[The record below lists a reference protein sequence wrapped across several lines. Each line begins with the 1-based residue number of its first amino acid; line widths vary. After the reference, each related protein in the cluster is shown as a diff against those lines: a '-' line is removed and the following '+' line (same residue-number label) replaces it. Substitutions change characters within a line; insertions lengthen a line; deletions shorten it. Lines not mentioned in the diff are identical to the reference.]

1 MADISALNTLIELA
15 TTEVDDAAVR
25 LGRAVRAVEE
35 AKQKLDLLAG
45 YRDDYALRFQNT
57 MANGFTPM
65 AYRNFQGFMDKLDQ
79 AINGQQQ
86 LVRDAEWRVG
96 QERGAW
102 RESERKRIS
111 FDTLASRAK
120 TAADQK
126 TARREQKQTDEQA
139 ARKLLYKR

>member
-25 LGRAVRAVEE
+25 LGRAVRAVEDARE
-35 AKQKLDLLAG
+35 KLTLLG
-45 YRDDYALRFQNT
+45 SYRDDYAARFQNT

-86 LVRDAEWRVG
+86 VVRDAEFRVEK
-96 QERGAW
+96 ERGAW

-111 FDTLASRAK
+111 YDALATRAR
-120 TAADQK
+120 TAADHK
-126 TARREQKQTDEQA
+126 IAKREQKQTDEQA

>member
-15 TTEVDDAAVR
+15 TTEVDDAAIR
-25 LGRAVRAVEE
+25 LGRAVRAAED
-35 AKQKLDLLAG
+35 ARQKLSLLAG
-45 YRDDYALRFQNT
+45 YRDDYAQRFQHT
-57 MANGFTPM
+57 MASGFTPM

-86 LVRDAEWRVG
+86 VVRDAEYRVE

-111 FDTLASRAK
+111 FDALATRAK

-126 TARREQKQTDEQA
+126 IAKREQKQTDEQA

>member
-35 AKQKLDLLAG
+35 AKQKLDLLSG
-45 YRDDYALRFQNT
+45 YRDDYAQRFQNT
-57 MANGFTPM
+57 MATGFTPM

-86 LVRDAEWRVG
+86 LVRDAEWRVEK
-96 QERGAW
+96 ERGAW

-111 FDTLASRAK
+111 YDALATRAK
-120 TAADQK
+120 SAAEQK
-126 TARREQKQTDEQA
+126 IAKREQKQTDEQA

>member
-15 TTEVDDAAVR
+15 TTEVDDAAAR

-35 AKQKLDLLAG
+35 ARQKLDLLAG
-45 YRDDYALRFQNT
+45 YRDDYAQRFQDT

-86 LVRDAEWRVG
+86 LLRDAEWRVE

-111 FDTLASRAK
+111 FDALATRAK
-120 TAADQK
+120 TAAEQK
-126 TARREQKQTDEQA
+126 IAKREQKQTDEQA

>member
-35 AKQKLDLLAG
+35 AKQKLDLLSG
-45 YRDDYALRFQNT
+45 YRDDYAQRFQNT
-57 MANGFTPM
+57 MATGFTPM

-86 LVRDAEWRVG
+86 LVRDAEWRVE

-111 FDTLASRAK
+111 YDALATRAR

-126 TARREQKQTDEQA
+126 IAKRDQKQTDEQA

>member
-25 LGRAVRAVEE
+25 LGRAVRAVED
-35 AKQKLDLLAG
+35 ARQKLSLLAG
-45 YRDDYALRFQNT
+45 YRDDYAERFQVT

-86 LVRDAEWRVG
+86 VVRDAEYRVE

-111 FDTLASRAK
+111 FDALATRAK
-120 TAADQK
+120 TAADLK
-126 TARREQKQTDEQA
+126 IAKREQKQTDEQA

>member
-15 TTEVDDAAVR
+15 TTEVDDAAAR
-25 LGRAVRAVEE
+25 LGRALRAVED
-35 AKQKLDLLAG
+35 AKQKLSLLAG
-45 YRDDYALRFQNT
+45 YRDDYAQRFQHT
-57 MANGFTPM
+57 MAAGFTPM

-79 AINGQQQ
+79 AIDGQQQ
-86 LVRDAEWRVG
+86 LVRDAEWRAE

-111 FDTLASRAK
+111 YDALATRAK
-120 TAADQK
+120 TAAGQK

>member
-25 LGRAVRAVEE
+25 LGRAVRAAED
-35 AKQKLDLLAG
+35 ARQKLSLLAG
-45 YRDDYALRFQNT
+45 YQDDYAQRFQNT

-79 AINGQQQ
+79 AVNGQKQV
-86 LVRDAEWRVG
+86 VRDAEHRVE

-111 FDTLASRAK
+111 FDALASRAK

-126 TARREQKQTDEQA
+126 IAKREQKQTDEQA

>member
-15 TTEVDDAAVR
+15 TTEVDDAAAR

-35 AKQKLDLLAG
+35 AKQKMDLLAG
-45 YRDDYALRFQNT
+45 YRDDYAQRFQAT

-86 LVRDAEWRVG
+86 LVRDAEWRVEK
-96 QERGAW
+96 ERGAW

-111 FDTLASRAK
+111 YDALASRAR
-120 TAADQK
+120 TAAEQK
-126 TARREQKQTDEQA
+126 IAKREQKQSDEQA
-139 ARKLLYKR
+139 TRKLFYKR

>member
-35 AKQKLDLLAG
+35 AKQKLTLLAG
-45 YRDDYALRFQNT
+45 YQDDYANRFQNT
-57 MANGFTPM
+57 MTNGFTPM

-79 AINGQQQ
+79 AINGQQ
-86 LVRDAEWRVG
+86 LVVRDAEYRVE
-96 QERGAW
+96 QERGNW

-111 FDTLASRAK
+111 FDALATRAN

-126 TARREQKQTDEQA
+126 IARREQKQTDEQA

>member
-35 AKQKLDLLAG
+35 ARQKLGLLDG
-45 YRDDYALRFQNT
+45 YRDDYAQRFQNT

-79 AINGQQQ
+79 AIDGQQK
-86 LVRDAEWRVG
+86 LVRDAEWRVE
-96 QERGAW
+96 QERSAW

-111 FDTLASRAK
+111 YDALATRAK
-120 TAADQK
+120 TASDQK
-126 TARREQKQTDEQA
+126 IAKREQKQTDEQA

>member
-25 LGRAVRAVEE
+25 LGRAVRAAED
-35 AKQKLDLLAG
+35 ARQKLSLLAG
-45 YRDDYALRFQNT
+45 YRDDYAQRFQNT
-57 MANGFTPM
+57 MASGFTPM

-86 LVRDAEWRVG
+86 VVRDAEYRVE

-111 FDTLASRAK
+111 FDALATRAK

-126 TARREQKQTDEQA
+126 IAKREQKQTDEQA

>member
-15 TTEVDDAAVR
+15 TTEVDDAAAR

-35 AKQKLDLLAG
+35 AKQKMDLLAG
-45 YRDDYALRFQNT
+45 YRDDYAQRFQAT

-65 AYRNFQGFMDKLDQ
+65 AYHNFQGFMDKLDQ

-86 LVRDAEWRVG
+86 LVRDAEWRVEK
-96 QERGAW
+96 ERGAW

-111 FDTLASRAK
+111 YDALASRAR
-120 TAADQK
+120 TAAEQK
-126 TARREQKQTDEQA
+126 IAKREQKQSDEQA
-139 ARKLLYKR
+139 TRKLFYKR

>member
-25 LGRAVRAVEE
+25 LGRAVRAVED
-35 AKQKLDLLAG
+35 AKQKLTLLG
-45 YRDDYALRFQNT
+45 SYRDDYAERFQAT

-86 LVRDAEWRVG
+86 VVRDAEFRVEK
-96 QERGAW
+96 ERGAW

-111 FDTLASRAK
+111 YDALATRAK
-120 TAADQK
+120 AAADQK
-126 TARREQKQTDEQA
+126 IAKREQKQTDEQA

>member
-25 LGRAVRAVEE
+25 LGRAVRAVED
-35 AKQKLDLLAG
+35 ARQKLILLG
-45 YRDDYALRFQNT
+45 SYRDDYAERFQTT

-86 LVRDAEWRVG
+86 VVRDAEFRVEK
-96 QERGAW
+96 ERGAW

-111 FDTLASRAK
+111 YDALATRAK

-126 TARREQKQTDEQA
+126 IAKREQKQTDEQA

>member
-15 TTEVDDAAVR
+15 TTEVDDAAAR

-35 AKQKLDLLAG
+35 AKQKMDLLAG
-45 YRDDYALRFQNT
+45 YRDDYAQRFQAT

-79 AINGQQQ
+79 AISGQQQ
-86 LVRDAEWRVG
+86 VVRDAQWRVE
-96 QERGAW
+96 QERNAW

-111 FDTLASRAK
+111 YDALCSRARK
-120 TAADQK
+120 AEEIKVAK
-126 TARREQKQTDEQA
+126 REQKQTDEQA
-139 ARKLLYKR
+139 ARKLLHKR

>member
-1 MADISALNTLIELA
+1 MATGI
-15 TTEVDDAAVR
+15 
-25 LGRAVRAVEE
+25 
-35 AKQKLDLLAG
+35 
-45 YRDDYALRFQNT
+45 
-57 MANGFTPM
+57 TPM

-86 LVRDAEWRVG
+86 LVRDAEWRVE

-111 FDTLASRAK
+111 YDALATRAR

-126 TARREQKQTDEQA
+126 IAKREQKQTDEQA

>member
-35 AKQKLDLLAG
+35 AKQKAALLAG
-45 YRDDYALRFQNT
+45 YRDDYAQRFQTT

-86 LVRDAEWRVG
+86 LVRDAEWRVE

-111 FDTLASRAK
+111 YDALATRAR

-126 TARREQKQTDEQA
+126 TAKREQKQTDEQA
-139 ARKLLYKR
+139 TRKLFYKR

>member
-25 LGRAVRAVEE
+25 LGRAVRAVED
-35 AKQKLDLLAG
+35 AQQKLGLLAG
-45 YRDDYALRFQNT
+45 YRDDYAQRFQNT

-86 LVRDAEWRVG
+86 LVRDAERRVEH
-96 QERGAW
+96 ERGAW

-111 FDTLASRAK
+111 YDALASRAK
-120 TAADQK
+120 AAADQK
-126 TARREQKQTDEQA
+126 TAKREQKQTDEQA

>member
-35 AKQKLDLLAG
+35 AKQKMALLAG
-45 YRDDYALRFQNT
+45 YRDDYAQRFQTT

-86 LVRDAEWRVG
+86 LVRDAEWRVE

-111 FDTLASRAK
+111 YDALATRARA
-120 TAADQK
+120 AADQK
-126 TARREQKQTDEQA
+126 SAKREQKQTDEQA
-139 ARKLLYKR
+139 TRKLFYKR

>member
-15 TTEVDDAAVR
+15 TTEVDDAAAR
-25 LGRAVRAVEE
+25 LGRAMRAVDE
-35 AKQKLDLLAG
+35 AKQKMSLLAG
-45 YRDDYALRFQNT
+45 YRDDYAQRFQDT
-57 MANGFTPM
+57 MASGFTPM

-79 AINGQQQ
+79 AIAGQQQ
-86 LVRDAEWRVG
+86 LVRDAEWRAE

-111 FDTLASRAK
+111 YDALASRAK
-120 TAADQK
+120 TAAEQRI
-126 TARREQKQTDEQA
+126 ARREQKQTDEQA

>member
-35 AKQKLDLLAG
+35 AKQKMALLAG

-86 LVRDAEWRVG
+86 LVRDAEWRVEK
-96 QERGAW
+96 ERGAW

-111 FDTLASRAK
+111 YDALASRAR
-120 TAADQK
+120 TAAEQK
-126 TARREQKQTDEQA
+126 IAKREQKQSDEQA
-139 ARKLLYKR
+139 TRKLFYKR

>member
-15 TTEVDDAAVR
+15 TTEVDDAAAR

-35 AKQKLDLLAG
+35 AKQKLSLLAG
-45 YRDDYALRFQNT
+45 YRDDYAQRFQDT
-57 MANGFTPM
+57 MATGFTPM

-86 LVRDAEWRVG
+86 MVRDAEWRVE

-111 FDTLASRAK
+111 YDALATRAK
-120 TAADQK
+120 TAAEQK
-126 TARREQKQTDEQA
+126 IAKREQKQTDEQA

>member
-35 AKQKLDLLAG
+35 AKQKMALLAG
-45 YRDDYALRFQNT
+45 YRDDYAQRFQTT

-86 LVRDAEWRVG
+86 LVRDAEWRVE

-111 FDTLASRAK
+111 YDALATRAR

-126 TARREQKQTDEQA
+126 SAKREQKQTDEQA
-139 ARKLLYKR
+139 TRKLFYKR

>member
-15 TTEVDDAAVR
+15 TTEVDDAAAR

-35 AKQKLDLLAG
+35 AKQKMDLLAG
-45 YRDDYALRFQNT
+45 YRDDYAQRFQAT
-57 MANGFTPM
+57 MASGFTPM

-86 LVRDAEWRVG
+86 LVRDAEWRVEK
-96 QERGAW
+96 ERGAW

-111 FDTLASRAK
+111 YDALASRAR
-120 TAADQK
+120 TAAEQK
-126 TARREQKQTDEQA
+126 IAKREQKQSDEQA
-139 ARKLLYKR
+139 TRKLFYK

>member
-1 MADISALNTLIELA
+1 MADLSALNTLIELA
-15 TTEVDDAAVR
+15 TTEVDDAAVC

-35 AKQKLDLLAG
+35 AKQKLTLLTG
-45 YRDDYALRFQNT
+45 YQEDYANRFQST
-57 MANGFTPM
+57 MASGFTPM

-79 AINGQQQ
+79 AVNGQQQ
-86 LVRDAEWRVG
+86 VVRDAEYRVE
-96 QERGAW
+96 QARSNW

-111 FDTLASRAK
+111 FDALATRAR

-126 TARREQKQTDEQA
+126 IAKREQKQTDEQA

>member
-25 LGRAVRAVEE
+25 LGRAVRAVED
-35 AKQKLDLLAG
+35 ARQKLTLLG
-45 YRDDYALRFQNT
+45 SYRDDYAERFQAT

-86 LVRDAEWRVG
+86 VVRDAEFRVEK
-96 QERGAW
+96 ERGAW

-111 FDTLASRAK
+111 YDALATRAK

-126 TARREQKQTDEQA
+126 IAKREQKQTDEQA

>member
-15 TTEVDDAAVR
+15 TTEVDDAAAR

-35 AKQKLDLLAG
+35 AREKLALLAG
-45 YRDDYALRFQNT
+45 YRDDYAQRFQDT
-57 MANGFTPM
+57 MASGFTPM

-79 AINGQQQ
+79 AIAGQQQ
-86 LVRDAEWRVG
+86 LVRDAEWRAE

-111 FDTLASRAK
+111 YDALASRAK
-120 TAADQK
+120 TAAEQRI
-126 TARREQKQTDEQA
+126 ARREQKQTDEQA